1 MPKSPKIKR
10 YLKNVDVEFISLVD
24 SAANQREVIF
34 KSEGGG
40 EPDFTTQFKI
50 RKMDSEKQLVYGAVY
65 APDEA
70 DSHGDGM
77 IAEEIEK
84 AAHNFLAKARTQ
96 NVDKQHDYKA
106 GEGIV
111 VESFVL
117 KGEHPDFPGEKEG
130 TWAVVIKVTNEDTWE
145 AVKKGELKGISLAGK
160 AQAEE
165 VEEHEDSLEKSIEQF
180 LSPVMKSFKEIIEK
194 FRSQNK
200 NNESRPVEKDFQD
213 RMDQKMIYEAVWAL
227 ESEFRSIF
235 DDEDM
240 EDKKAA
246 IGEQIDK
253 FKDYISK
260 LELGGND
267 IDKSNNGT
275 MSTEEKETKKPAEQE
290 EKSADEKETKPV
302 EKAEKPEGEDELSE
316 LVKAQAKTI
325 EELKGKVEK
334 LEKAAPGRQTT
345 DDEEDLEKSD
355 EEYNSKAPLSFLG
368 GK

>member
-1 MPKSPKIKR
+1 
-10 YLKNVDVEFISLVD
+10 
-24 SAANQREVIF
+24 
-34 KSEGGG
+34 
-40 EPDFTTQFKI
+40 
-50 RKMDSEKQLVYGAVY
+50 
-65 APDEA
+65 
-70 DSHGDGM
+70 
-77 IAEEIEK
+77 
-84 AAHNFLAKARTQ
+84 
-96 NVDKQHDYKA
+96 
-106 GEGIV
+106 
-111 VESFVL
+111 
-117 KGEHPDFPGEKEG
+117 
-130 TWAVVIKVTNEDTWE
+130 VIKVTNEDTWE